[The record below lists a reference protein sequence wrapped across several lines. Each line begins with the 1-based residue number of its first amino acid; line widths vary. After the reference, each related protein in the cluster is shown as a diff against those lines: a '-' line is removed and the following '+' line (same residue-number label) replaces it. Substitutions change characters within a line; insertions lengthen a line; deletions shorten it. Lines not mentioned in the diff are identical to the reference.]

1 MAAGWQYLMRLTST
15 GTHTMFTLSINWLAV
30 LLSTVALQM
39 LGAAWFMG
47 VIPKPYALALE
58 RTDLVDRKPEPIFIA
73 GPLLCGL
80 VVTVAN
86 AILLRSFHIDT
97 MPDAL
102 VFGAISGIG
111 YLVATVFN
119 VAINPNIPR
128 PVLYGAINA
137 PYFLLSNLVS
147 CAILTAM
154 P

>member
-1 MAAGWQYLMRLTST
+1 
-15 GTHTMFTLSINWLAV
+15 MFTLSINWLAV

>member
-1 MAAGWQYLMRLTST
+1 
-15 GTHTMFTLSINWLAV
+15 MFTLSINWFAV
-30 LLSTVALQM
+30 LLSAAALQM

-47 VIPKPYALALE
+47 VIPKPYALALG
-58 RTDLVDRKPEPIFIA
+58 RTDLAGRKPEPIFIA

-80 VVTVAN
+80 VVTMAN
-86 AILLRSFHIDT
+86 ALLLRAFHIDT
-97 MPDAL
+97 MSNAL
-102 VFGAISGIG
+102 VFGAISGVG

-137 PYFLLSNLVS
+137 PYFLISNLVS

-154 P
+154 A

>member
-1 MAAGWQYLMRLTST
+1 
-15 GTHTMFTLSINWLAV
+15 MFTLSLNGFAI
-30 LLSTVALQM
+30 LLSAVAQGM

-47 VIPKPYALALE
+47 VVPKPYALALG
-58 RTDLVDRKPEPIFIA
+58 RTDLVGRKPEPLFIA
-73 GPLLCGL
+73 GPQLCML
-80 VVTVAN
+80 VVTLVN
-86 AILLRSFHIDT
+86 AVLLRALHIDT

-102 VFGAISGIG
+102 VFGAISGVG

-128 PVLYGAINA
+128 PLLYGAVNA

-154 P
+154 A

>member
-1 MAAGWQYLMRLTST
+1 MY
-15 GTHTMFTLSINWLAV
+15 TLSINGFAV
-30 LLSTVALQM
+30 LLSTVALQV

-47 VIPKPYALALE
+47 VIPKPYALALA
-58 RTDLVDRKPEPIFIA
+58 RTDLAGRKPEPLFIV
-73 GPLLCGL
+73 GPLLCGF
-80 VVTVAN
+80 VVTLTN

-97 MPDAL
+97 MSNAL

-128 PVLYGAINA
+128 PVLYGVINA

-154 P
+154 A

>member
-1 MAAGWQYLMRLTST
+1 
-15 GTHTMFTLSINWLAV
+15 MFTLSINWFAV
-30 LLSTVALQM
+30 LLSAVALQL

-47 VIPKPYALALE
+47 VIPKPYARALD
-58 RTDLVDRKPEPIFIA
+58 RTDLVGRKPEPIFIA

-80 VVTVAN
+80 VVTMAN
-86 AILLRSFHIDT
+86 AILLRSFHIDA
-97 MPDAL
+97 MSNAL

-154 P
+154 A